1 MELRNKASKI
11 IVYVVY
17 ILVGLVAL
25 FPIYYTF
32 INSIRDVYSTPAILT
47 PKDYQWIN
55 FKYAVTLVPFF
66 KYLKNSFIILAISV
80 PFGTL
85 FSFLYGYA
93 LAKLEAPGK
102 NLLFFLVLSTM
113 MIPSFATQIPQY
125 IMFSKMG
132 ITNTFLIWVFEAIAG
147 SAYQIFLC
155 RQYLSSLPNSLLEA
169 ATIDG
174 CSEAQLITRI
184 ALPLSKSLI
193 AIVVFNLF
201 NFNWGDYMMPYM
213 YLSKEKFPLIMALF
227 SSFDYVFEGTSTK
240 LVPVVN
246 AATLLVM
253 IPVFIVFFCCQK
265 QLVEGITA
273 GGVKG

>member
-1 MELRNKASKI
+1 MEVKSKVSKVI
-11 IVYVVY
+11 IY
-17 ILVGLVAL
+17 LVFIAMGLISL

-32 INSIRDVYSTPAILT
+32 INSLRDVYSTPAILT
-47 PKDYQWIN
+47 PKAYEWIH
-55 FKYAVTLVPFF
+55 FKYVFTMIPFF
-66 KYLKNSFIILAISV
+66 KYLSNSLIILAISV

-93 LAKLEAPGK
+93 LAKLDAPGK
-102 NLLFFLVLSTM
+102 KLLFFLVLSTM
-113 MIPSFATQIPQY
+113 MVPSFALQIPQY

-132 ITNTFLIWVFEAIAG
+132 ITNTFLIWVLEALAG
-147 SAYQIFLC
+147 SAYQVFLC
-155 RQYLSSLPNSLLEA
+155 RQYLSTLPNSLMEA

-174 CSEAQLITRI
+174 CSQLQIITRV
-184 ALPLSKSLI
+184 ALPLSKSLL

-201 NFNWGDYMMPYM
+201 TFNWGDYMTPYM

-227 SSFDYVFEGTSTK
+227 SSFDYVIPGTVTK
-240 LVPVVN
+240 HVPVVN
-246 AATLLVM
+246 AATLVTM

>member
-1 MELRNKASKI
+1 MEVKKKLPKI
-11 IVYVVY
+11 ILYGVF
-17 ILVGLVAL
+17 ILVGLISL

-32 INSIRDVYSTPAILT
+32 INSLRDIYSTPAILT
-47 PKDYQWIN
+47 PKGFEWIN
-55 FKYAVTLVPFF
+55 FKYAFTMIPFL
-66 KYLKNSFIILAISV
+66 KYIINSCIILAISV
-80 PFGTL
+80 PVGTL

-102 NLLFFLVLSTM
+102 KLLFFLVLSTM
-113 MIPSFATQIPQY
+113 MVPSFAMQIPQY

-132 ITNTFLIWVFEAIAG
+132 ITNTFLIWVLEALAG
-147 SAYQIFLC
+147 SSYQIFLC
-155 RQYLSSLPNSLLEA
+155 RQYLSSLPNSLIEA

-174 CSEAQLITRI
+174 CSQRQIITRV
-184 ALPLSKSLI
+184 ALPLSKSLL

-201 NFNWGDYMMPYM
+201 LFNWGDFMTPYM

-227 SSFDYVFEGTSTK
+227 SSFDYVIPGTSTK
-240 LVPVVN
+240 AVPVVN

-253 IPVFIVFFCCQK
+253 IPVFLLFFCCQK